1 MRHLPTFK
9 PEECPQL
16 TPERKAL
23 RPPENASVTERKV
36 RRGLL
41 QMLSNDVRTRLWS
54 GGPRVRG
61 GTKGEAG
68 KKTGRE
74 GDERG
79 RLQEARG
86 EWGRGLA
93 KSKSELK

>member
-1 MRHLPTFK
+1 M
-9 PEECPQL
+9 
-16 TPERKAL
+16 
-23 RPPENASVTERKV
+23 TEREV

-41 QMLSNDVRTRLWS
+41 QMLSNDVRTSLWL
-54 GGPRVRG
+54 GGPRVRE
-61 GTKGEAG
+61 GTKGEVG

-86 EWGRGLA
+86 EWGMGLGQ
-93 KSKSELK
+93 EQIRIEILLLLDP